1 MESLNNMKKTV
12 LKLENEISEIGLN
25 LTKVQ
30 KKEHSKMK
38 SIIQNINKLLNK
50 EPNKE
55 NVNLDKD
62 KKYLYNIKENEKG
75 DENINDNKNKYVNI
89 KNNNI
94 DCILISLK
102 KPKNKD
108 NNELN
113 LNDETFFNNKKKSF
127 SKIFI
132 NKNTHITTNEK
143 LLNINESDYE
153 NYKANT
159 ITNKIN
165 IKTIN
170 KSRNKNNLN
179 YNHMTYSKPKL
190 NNEFSKNNQ
199 NKKIST
205 AKSSNRII
213 NNIFDIN
220 KIDNLIQV
228 GGKKSL
234 ISNAKYSTSRKVQNN
249 IEIMN
254 KNLNNKN
261 NLNKVPKNHKKGHEE
276 NSFKKELLYD
286 KKLFPMGE
294 LETNYNPE
302 NNDENLQISEREISP
317 TKNKNK
323 NKNIILDLKQE
334 ESKAYNFSSNPK
346 ETSSFKKNNYINSS
360 KKSGVNFVNNK
371 YISDNNFIN
380 DNNNKNYIKSSE
392 RINTKINEEDLD
404 MEPINIKKKNYS
416 RDSISK
422 KEAELEEKNIKITK
436 LLNMLKTKDIDEA
449 ISKVVKLIKIQKIV
463 HKCKKI
469 YDDENN
475 QYLNNNTKNLV
486 EKNKNFQWLTEM
498 INNYKEN
505 KIYKNFC
512 ESIMVNNK
520 IKHFDD
526 FKMFINNILIN
537 NRKNNGFLV
546 EVKNILL
553 EDNYCAN
560 KRKGKSVNKINYG
573 RNIQIINKIN
583 NKTFYDLENSNDIKF
598 SRNNDHMQMKEDWVK
613 TYY

>member
-50 EPNKE
+50 DTCKKNVISEKE
-55 NVNLDKD
+55 NNYLHDNKD
-62 KKYLYNIKENEKG
+62 DEKR

-89 KNNNI
+89 KNSNI

-102 KPKNKD
+102 KPKNRN

-113 LNDETFFNNKKKSF
+113 LNDETFFNNKKKTYA
-127 SKIFI
+127 KIYL
-132 NKNTHITTNEK
+132 NKNTHLTTNEK
-143 LLNINESDYE
+143 ILKINESDYE

-165 IKTIN
+165 IKNIN
-170 KSRNKNNLN
+170 KSRNKSNLY

-190 NNEFSKNNQ
+190 NNEFSKNNP
-199 NKKIST
+199 NKKRNT
-205 AKSSNRII
+205 TNSSNKII

-220 KIDNLIQV
+220 KIDTLIQV
-228 GGKKSL
+228 GGKNSSKS
-234 ISNAKYSTSRKVQNN
+234 NPKYSTARNVKQKK
-249 IEIMN
+249 IEVMN
-254 KNLNNKN
+254 KNMNNGN
-261 NLNKVPKNHKKGHEE
+261 NLNKFSKNHKKFHDE
-276 NSFKKELLYD
+276 NIFKKELLYNKD
-286 KKLFPMGE
+286 LFPSE
-294 LETNYNPE
+294 QLETNYNPE
-302 NNDENLQISEREISP
+302 NNDENFQISERDISQ
-317 TKNKNK
+317 TKSKNT
-323 NKNIILDLKQE
+323 ILDLKAE
-334 ESKAYNFSSNPK
+334 ECKNYNFSNNSK
-346 ETSSFKKNNYINSS
+346 ASSPLKKNNFVNSC
-360 KKSGVNFVNNK
+360 KKSGIDFVKNK
-371 YISDNNFIN
+371 YFADQKFIN
-380 DNNNKNYIKSSE
+380 DDIKNYIKSSE
-392 RINTKINEEDLD
+392 RINTKINDEDLD
-404 MEPINIKKKNYS
+404 MNPLNIKKKNYS

-422 KEAELEEKNIKITK
+422 KYDELEEKNIKITK

-449 ISKVVKLIKIQKIV
+449 ISKVVKLIKLQKII
-463 HKCKKI
+463 HKCKTI
-469 YDDENN
+469 YDDENKH
-475 QYLNNNTKNLV
+475 YLNNTKNIV
-486 EKNKNFQWLTEM
+486 EKSKHFQWLNEM
-498 INNYKEN
+498 VKNYKEY

-512 ESIMVNNK
+512 ETIMVNNK
-520 IKHFDD
+520 INHFDD

-573 RNIQIINKIN
+573 RNIKIINKIN

-598 SRNNDHMQMKEDWVK
+598 SRNNDNVELEEDWIK

>member
-50 EPNKE
+50 ENNKE

-113 LNDETFFNNKKKSF
+113 LNDQTFFNNKKKSF

-170 KSRNKNNLN
+170 KSRNKNNLY

-190 NNEFSKNNQ
+190 NNEFPKNNQ
-199 NKKIST
+199 NKKRNT

-228 GGKKSL
+228 GGKKSS

-261 NLNKVPKNHKKGHEE
+261 NLNKASKNHKKGHEE

-286 KKLFPMGE
+286 KKLFPMEE

-323 NKNIILDLKQE
+323 NKNIILDLKEE
-334 ESKAYNFSSNPK
+334 ESKASNFNSNSK

-360 KKSGVNFVNNK
+360 RKSGVNFVNNK

-380 DNNNKNYIKSSE
+380 DNNKNYIKSSE

-404 MEPINIKKKNYS
+404 MEPVNIKKKNYS

-449 ISKVVKLIKIQKIV
+449 VSKVVKLIKIQKIV

-475 QYLNNNTKNLV
+475 QYLNNDTKNLA

-498 INNYKEN
+498 VHSYKEN